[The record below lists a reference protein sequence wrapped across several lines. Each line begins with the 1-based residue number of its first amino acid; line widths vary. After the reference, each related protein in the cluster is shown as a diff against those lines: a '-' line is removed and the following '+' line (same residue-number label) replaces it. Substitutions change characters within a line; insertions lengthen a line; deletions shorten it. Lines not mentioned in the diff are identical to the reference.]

1 MGAMLHGAPA
11 TAQPLVPPTVDP
23 GQIERRLG
31 EPKRP
36 GASPVPEVRQ
46 PVDVPP
52 PVEDASRFVLAALR
66 IDGASVY
73 GTAELAPLY
82 GEFLSKE
89 IGYRELLEIAR
100 RITAKY
106 RGDGYILSRAVVP
119 EQSVES
125 GTMRLRVVEGFIDA
139 VRIEGRT
146 FGDDAVLWRYLEK
159 IRASRPLRA
168 ADLERYL
175 LLANDLPGM
184 SARVLL
190 SASPDVQG
198 ASDLTLLVQQSRIDG
213 YAGVDNRGT
222 RYVGPYQLQ
231 GGAGLNSLQGR
242 TRFRGVLGSQ
252 TDELRF
258 GELSQDIP
266 FGAEGAQLAV
276 SGRRILSEPGFTL
289 APLQFQSSST
299 SGDVVLSYPAI
310 RSRRENLRLSG
321 TFGYRDSETTVLGT
335 AFSRDRAS
343 VLRFGGVHD
352 YVDGYLGINQVEFEF
367 SRGLNILGATRTG
380 SSGLSRSNGRS
391 DFSKAT
397 FQAARLQRLTTG
409 WDLLASA
416 SGQVADGPLL
426 VAEEFPVGGGSYG
439 RAYDSSEIAGDA
451 GISAKLEL
459 RYSPSPALF
468 SGQLRSAQVFG
479 FYDAGRIWNRAP
491 TAGERRDASLASAGL
506 GARMALREGVFASLE
521 LAFPLT
527 RPVAALGGNGSNPRV
542 FFSLT
547 QSFSKGAGL

>member
-1 MGAMLHGAPA
+1 MMLHSAPA

-31 EPKRP
+31 EPRRP
-36 GASPVPEVRQ
+36 EVSPVPEVRQ

-73 GTAELAPLY
+73 GTAELLPLY
-82 GEFLSKE
+82 EEFLSRE
-89 IGYRELLEIAR
+89 IGYRELQEIAR

-119 EQSVES
+119 EQSVEA
-125 GTMRLRVVEGFIDA
+125 GTVRLRVVEGFIDA

-198 ASDLTLLVQQSRIDG
+198 ASDLTLLVQQSRADG

-222 RYVGPYQLQ
+222 RYVGPYQFQ

-266 FGAEGAQLAV
+266 LGAEGAQLTV

-289 APLQFQSSST
+289 APLQFQSNST

-335 AFSRDRAS
+335 AFSRDRSS
-343 VLRFGGVHD
+343 VLRFGGAYD
-352 YVDGYLGINQVEFEF
+352 YVDRYLGINQVEFEL

-397 FQAARLQRLTTG
+397 FQAGRLQRLTTG

-426 VAEEFPVGGGSYG
+426 VSEEFPVGGGSYG

-459 RYSPSPALF
+459 RYSLSPALF
-468 SGQLRSAQVFG
+468 SGPLRSAQVFG

-491 TAGERRDASLASAGL
+491 TAGEQRDASLASAGL
-506 GARMALREGVFASLE
+506 GARMALREGVFVSLE

-547 QSFSKGAGL
+547 KSFSKGAGL